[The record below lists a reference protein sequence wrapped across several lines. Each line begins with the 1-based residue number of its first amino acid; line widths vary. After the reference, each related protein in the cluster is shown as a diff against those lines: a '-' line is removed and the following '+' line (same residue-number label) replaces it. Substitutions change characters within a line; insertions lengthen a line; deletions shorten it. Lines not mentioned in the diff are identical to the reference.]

1 MTAPANSFVDI
12 NGLRTSLRRAGA
24 GETVLYLHGGDG
36 AGTLAPRMD
45 TWSPFHDHLAER
57 FDVIAPEHPGFGESD
72 LPDWLANI
80 HDMTYFYLDFLDE
93 MDLDGVHLVGQAVG
107 GWIALELALRSRQR
121 LKSLTLVNSAGIHL
135 KGITKGDMFMWT
147 PDEVLRSMLH
157 DQDLAG
163 ELLAREETQEEED
176 IRIRNRYA
184 LARIAWHPP
193 FFDPHLEKWLHRI
206 KLPTHI
212 VWGED
217 NQMFPVDYAHALD
230 RLITGARVTI
240 LPECGHLAPIEKPE
254 ALAEL
259 VTGFVEEV
267 GP

>member
-36 AGTLAPRMD
+36 AGTWAPRMD
-45 TWSPFHDHLAER
+45 TWPPFLDHLAER
-57 FDVIAPEHPGFGESD
+57 FEVIAPEHPGFGETD

-80 HDMTYFYLDFLDE
+80 HDMAYFYLDLLDE
-93 MDLDGVHLVGQAVG
+93 MDLEGVHLIGQAVG

-212 VWGED
+212 VWGDD
-217 NQMFPVDYAHALD
+217 NRMLPVVYADALAG
-230 RLITGARVTI
+230 LIPGARVTI
-240 LPECGHLAPIEKPE
+240 VPECGHLATLEKPD
-254 ALAEL
+254 ALAERI
-259 VTGFVEEV
+259 TGFVEEV
-267 GP
+267 GS